1 MKKIGLFFGSF
12 NPIHGGHLAVAEFF
26 AESTPLEEVWLVVS
40 PQSPFKQQ
48 TDLMDNHHRLA
59 MVQLAIE
66 GKPKLKACD
75 DEFNL
80 PQPNYTIDT
89 LVYLKKKYADHQ
101 FTLLL
106 GADNLSGLE
115 RWRSYQQILEGFEI
129 FVYPRSQTTE
139 RSKLLDH
146 PKIHFFDAPLIEI
159 SATAIRDAMKK
170 NEAIDGWLSAPIQ
183 DYIQKFNLNL

>member
-12 NPIHGGHLAVAEFF
+12 NPIHRGHLAVAEFF
-26 AESTPLEEVWLVVS
+26 ALSTPLEEVWLVVS

-59 MVQLAIE
+59 MVQLAIK

-80 PQPNYTIDT
+80 SQPNYTIDT
-89 LVYLKKKYADHQ
+89 LVYLKKKYPDHQ

-106 GADNLSGLE
+106 GADNLLGLE
-115 RWRSYQQILEGFEI
+115 RWRSYEQILDGFEI
-129 FVYPRSQTTE
+129 FVYPRSQTIE
-139 RSKLLDH
+139 RPKLLDH
-146 PKIHFFDAPLIEI
+146 PKVHFFDAPLIEI

-170 NEAIDGWLSAPIQ
+170 NEVIDGWLSPPIQ
-183 DYIQKFNLNL
+183 DYIQKFYLNF